1 MKSIR
6 IHQHGGPE
14 VLKIDNLPVPRLS
27 DPAYAGLS
35 HPILVR
41 IHAAAMNHLDLWIR
55 QGLPGLK
62 LPLPRVLGCEGSG
75 VVEEVSAGVRNFKKG
90 DEVVIAPGR
99 GCGRCESC
107 LSGHDNFCLDY
118 GIYGET
124 EDGLDCEHKVVPEEN
139 LFRKPANI
147 TFEEAAA
154 IPLTFL
160 TAWQMLVDRG
170 GIAPGQQVLI
180 LAAASGVG
188 SAGVQIAKLFRARII
203 ATVGSD
209 DKIPRIKELGA
220 DEVINHRTQDF
231 AEEVQ
236 RLTNRRGVDIV
247 FEHVG
252 AATWEKSLKSL
263 AFGGR
268 LVTCGATTGQEVKIL
283 LRHLFRKQQ
292 QVIGSTMGPKASLF
306 KILKLVEER
315 RLLPV
320 LDQVFPFSEV
330 QQAHWRLE
338 EGSPFG
344 KVVLKIST

>member
-1 MKSIR
+1 MKAIR

-14 VLKIDNLPVPRLS
+14 VLKIDDIPVPRLS
-27 DPAYAGLS
+27 DPAFVHLS
-35 HPILVR
+35 APVLVKIR
-41 IHAAAMNHLDLWIR
+41 AAAMNHLALGVR

-62 LPLPRVLGCEGSG
+62 LPLPLIPGSEGSG
-75 VVEEVSAGVRNFKKG
+75 VVEEVSPGVRNFKKG
-90 DEVVIAPGR
+90 DEGGIAPGR

-124 EDGLDCEHKVVPEEN
+124 EDGLDCEYKVVPVEN

-154 IPLTFL
+154 IPLAFL

-170 GIAPGQQVLI
+170 GIAPGKQVLI

-188 SAGVQIAKLFRARII
+188 SAGVQIARLFGARVI

-209 DKIPRIKELGA
+209 DKIPRVKELGA
-220 DEVINHRTQDF
+220 DDVINHRTEDF

-268 LVTCGATTGQEVKIL
+268 LITCGATTGQEVKIL

-292 QVIGSTMGPKASLF
+292 QVIGSTMGPKSSLF
-306 KILKLVEER
+306 RILRLVEER

-320 LDQVFPFSEV
+320 LDLVFPFLQI
-330 QQAHWRLE
+330 QQAHRRLE
-338 EGSPFG
+338 EGSQFV
-344 KVVLKIST
+344 KIVLIP